1 MAEAFDVYLDDVGR
15 QIRWKRVRPAI
26 RAELRA
32 HLDDQAEAYRADGM
46 DEAAAQA
53 EAVRQMGDA
62 EAVGL
67 ALDHA
72 HRPKKQTA
80 ILLLAAAA
88 AVLGAYF
95 RVEVRNG
102 GSGSAGA
109 LAAVLLT
116 FGFLAGGYFS
126 DYRRLGLHPWL
137 FYGVVLALG
146 AVCARHSFP
155 FGYSILPF
163 GDLSEYAAFFY
174 PAAFALA
181 VYALRGRKGGFWLS
195 LAALLPFY
203 GLLYCTDAIIAKLL
217 AVLAFTVVL
226 LTAIRAGFFRM
237 KRGWAYTLTLLLFA
251 VSAVLIW
258 YRALSMFHESGT
270 PFLSLDDIRKWRES
284 LSMIRPELRSSW
296 SSLFTPYMYETGIV
310 LPLAA
315 LFVPLLPFAALL
327 LVRAWRLQNPLGRM
341 LCLSTGA
348 VLAVRITL
356 RLLYLL
362 GIFPLYAM
370 LPFWD
375 GNALSI
381 ADAALLGLTLSA
393 LRQSSCPEDAPKPPR
408 PAKRLSER
416 LVEAG
421 KILFYST
428 HVCL

>member
-1 MAEAFDVYLDDVGR
+1 MAEAFDAYLDDVGR

-32 HLDDQAEAYRADGM
+32 HLDDQAAACRAGGM

-62 EAVGL
+62 EAIGL

-80 ILLLAAAA
+80 ILLLAAVAA
-88 AVLGAYF
+88 ALGAYF
-95 RVEVRNG
+95 RAVYRSDG
-102 GSGSAGA
+102 AGTAGA

-116 FGFLAGGYFS
+116 FGLLAGGYFS
-126 DYRRLGLHPWL
+126 DYRRLGQRPWL
-137 FYGVVLALG
+137 FYGAALALG
-146 AVCARHSFP
+146 AACIHPSFP
-155 FGYSILPF
+155 YGTSILPF

-174 PAAFALA
+174 PATFALA
-181 VYALRGRKGGFWLS
+181 VYALRGRKGSFWLA
-195 LAALLPFY
+195 LAALLPLY

-217 AVLAFTVVL
+217 AVLGFTVVL
-226 LTAIRAGFFRM
+226 LTAIRAGFFRI
-237 KRGWAYTLTLLLFA
+237 KRGCAYALTLLLFA
-251 VSAVLIW
+251 VSVVLIW
-258 YRALSMFHESGT
+258 YQVLSMFHESGT
-270 PFLSLDDIRKWRES
+270 PFLSLDSIRK
-284 LSMIRPELRSSW
+284 SMSMTSPALRAAP
-296 SSLFTPYMYETGIV
+296 SSLFTPYMYAGSIRP
-310 LPLAA
+310 PLAA
-315 LFVPLLPFAALL
+315 LFVPLLPFVVLL
-327 LVRAWRLQNPLGRM
+327 LVRARRLQNPLGRM

-356 RLLYLL
+356 RLLYLF

-393 LRQSSCPEDAPKPPR
+393 LRQANCPEDAPKPRR
-408 PAKRLSER
+408 PAKRLSAR

>member
-32 HLDDQAEAYRADGM
+32 HLDDQAEAYRASGM
-46 DEAAAQA
+46 DEPAAQA

-80 ILLLAAAA
+80 ILLLAAVAA
-88 AVLGAYF
+88 ALGAYF
-95 RVEVRNG
+95 RAVYRG
-102 GSGSAGA
+102 DGSGPAVSV
-109 LAAVLLT
+109 AAVLLT

-126 DYRRLGLHPWL
+126 DYRRLGLRPWL
-137 FYGVVLALG
+137 FYGAVLALG
-146 AVCARHSFP
+146 AVCIRQSFP

-181 VYALRGRKGGFWLS
+181 VYALRGKKGGFWLA

-217 AVLAFTVVL
+217 AVLGFTVVL

-237 KRGWAYTLTLLLFA
+237 KRGWAYALTLLLFA
-251 VSAVLIW
+251 VSTVLIW
-258 YRALSMFHESGT
+258 YNALSMFRESGT
-270 PFLSLDDIRKWRES
+270 PFLSLDDIRKS
-284 LSMIRPELRSSW
+284 LSLIPPALREAP
-296 SSLFTPYMYETGIV
+296 SSLFTPYMYAGSV
-310 LPLAA
+310 KPPLAA

-393 LRQSSCPEDAPKPPR
+393 LRQSNCPEDAPKPPR